1 MRPGGSSVSE
11 PAGET
16 NAMARDAEQL
26 LRAWFH
32 WWHRAQDVPAHLP
45 EGLHVATAAFLAARA
60 VQDGRKI
67 YGPDSI

>member
-1 MRPGGSSVSE
+1 MTSD
-11 PAGET
+11 
-16 NAMARDAEQL
+16 DALHRGAEEL

-32 WWHRAQDVPAHLP
+32 WWHHAPDVPAHLP

-67 YGPDSI
+67 YGPDWI

>member
-1 MRPGGSSVSE
+1 MSE
-11 PAGET
+11 LGAP
-16 NAMARDAEQL
+16 DATSRSAEEL

-32 WWHRAQDVPAHLP
+32 WWHKADDVPAHLP
-45 EGLHVATAAFLAARA
+45 DGLHVATVAFLAARA

>member
-1 MRPGGSSVSE
+1 
-11 PAGET
+11 
-16 NAMARDAEQL
+16 MARDAEEL

-32 WWHRAQDVPAHLP
+32 WWHKADDVPTTLP
-45 EGLHVATAAFLAARA
+45 DGLHVATAAFLAARA